1 MAVKIH
7 LQRLLLIIRKIQS
20 HKYITFEKLT
30 KELEHEMSIRGYEPN
45 CSRNTLQRDIKEIR
59 EEFFIEIKYNRQDKG
74 YYIDKQDIT
83 DPNIEQFIESFE
95 LLNSLNADK
104 GIPDFVLPEK
114 HQSKGTE
121 HLFTLID
128 AIKRSLY
135 IEFTYK
141 KYTGEPDT
149 NRILQPYVIKEFH
162 ERWYVIGR
170 ENSGII
176 KTFGL
181 DRIKNLIV
189 TPRKFQRDQSFNIV
203 EKFQYSYGIY
213 SSNEYPIEDI
223 ILAFDAEDGNY
234 LKSAPLHS
242 SQKIIKET
250 HEELIIK
257 LSVRL
262 TPDFLMEII
271 SRSWSLRIISPEY
284 LRSKI
289 CSIYKKALERNNI
302 NE

>member
-1 MAVKIH
+1 MGVKIH

-20 HKYITFEKLT
+20 HKYITFENLT
-30 KELEHEMSIRGYEPN
+30 KELENDMYFRGYEPS

-59 EEFFIEIKYNRQDKG
+59 EDLLIEIKYSRQENG
-74 YYIDKQDIT
+74 YYIDEQDIIE
-83 DPNIEQFIESFE
+83 PNIERFLESFE
-95 LLNSLNADK
+95 LLNSLNADR

-114 HQSKGTE
+114 HQSRGTE
-121 HLFTLID
+121 NLFTLID

-135 IEFTYK
+135 IEFAYK
-141 KYTGEPDT
+141 KYTGEADT

-170 ENSGII
+170 ENNGII
-176 KTFGL
+176 KTFAL
-181 DRIKNLIV
+181 DRIENLIV
-189 TPRKFQRDQSFNIV
+189 TQRKYERDQSFNII

-223 ILAFDAEDGNY
+223 TLAFDAEDGNY

-242 SQKIIKET
+242 SQNIIKDT
-250 HEELIIK
+250 PEEFIIK
-257 LSVRL
+257 LSIRL

-271 SRSWSLRIISPEY
+271 SRSWSLRIISPDY